1 MPEVSCS
8 VHTIFHMNFSHY
20 FQLQVLEFGTKQG
33 VGVVLLEHEMMHRSQ
48 ERTSCSLKTGWNAS
62 V

>member
-1 MPEVSCS
+1 
-8 VHTIFHMNFSHY
+8 MNFSHY